1 MTVPSNTMPRLH
13 RCRNRNS
20 TATIRTETLLPRTLQ
35 RFSDAGIAVC
45 VLAVPLTMA
54 GIREYGIALFMLCSF
69 VIGITWAAQQ
79 LLSPTSNTP
88 IAAAAAIASLSI
100 GLVWLQIQPLSAQL
114 LADLSPFN
122 SKYLTLEAETQGQLL
137 EPGGWNQISMTP
149 EATRSGLVLLIAY
162 VIFFLTLTQRLR
174 TQKDVDRLIK
184 LVGVSA
190 TVMATI
196 GIAQLLIGD
205 DKFLWIIDHPSR
217 TAAWPAKGTFTNQN
231 HFAHFLAL
239 GIGPLVWWWKS
250 LESSNQP
257 NTPKTPLQ
265 SPSRQS
271 SNDSQ
276 RPATRRQ
283 HSTGRSNT
291 LQTDSS
297 GWRLTIGS
305 CTAALALGTIC
316 SMSRGGIAAFMV
328 ASAVAMIVLGTS
340 WKSALQLLGP
350 LTLFIVAS
358 VLAFGTEELTSRW
371 NQLTQSQS
379 VDDLSHGRWALW
391 TALSHAIMEFWPAG
405 SGVGSHADVY
415 PIWMSEQFDVRFSHA
430 ESGYLQVLLETGLP
444 GFALLIS
451 GIVLCGWWCLSG
463 WIQGNGLQRRR
474 IIALSAGLLASIL
487 HSTVDFVWYIPGC
500 MILTLVIIACVCR
513 SSQLTRPATAKE
525 HPRSTRYATVFA
537 GILLVS
543 ILPVGQLFADTI
555 QRDLK
560 SLPYWQS
567 YHKDMRTIAKG
578 PIPEKVDL
586 LNQQL
591 DTMIGNLEQCTIAD
605 PFHHHACS
613 ALSPLYLQR
622 FEQRSMASNNQMT
635 LQDVRDTVRQ
645 ANFATGEE
653 LHDWLTRALGE
664 NLKDL
669 YRAVHTA
676 RHALRERPLR
686 SEAYIV
692 LSETAFLT
700 GLSPTEIKAVI
711 NQAVRLR
718 PYDPNLLYAAG
729 LLADE
734 SGDSESAWQMWRH
747 AAALDSVITQ
757 QLVHRFVDRIPANQ
771 LLNQLKPVR
780 QMYWTLYVAYGQAE
794 RPEAQK
800 EIAVHFAD
808 GNREALLNEESGIA
822 SDWKKYARL
831 LIAASDNVNA
841 ISCLRRTVKIQPED
855 LSTRRLLAETLI
867 AEKRFEE
874 AHSQLSKL
882 HKQLP
887 DNKRI
892 INLLADTESQ
902 LAHAN

>member
-1 MTVPSNTMPRLH
+1 MTVRTTTISEFH
-13 RCRNRNS
+13 RRRSRNS
-20 TATIRTETLLPRTLQ
+20 TATIGTDALLQLTLQ
-35 RFSDAGIAVC
+35 RIGDAGLAVC

-88 IAAAAAIASLSI
+88 IAASAAIASLSI
-100 GLVWLQIQPLSAQL
+100 GLVWLQIQPLSTQL

-122 SKYLTLEAETQGQLL
+122 SKYLTLWGETQGRVL
-137 EPGGWNQISMTP
+137 ERGGWNQISMTP

-174 TQKDVDRLIK
+174 TQQDVDRFIK
-184 LVGVSA
+184 LVGISA
-190 TVMATI
+190 TAMAAI

-239 GIGPLVWWWKS
+239 GIGPLVWWWQS
-250 LESSNQP
+250 LESTNQP
-257 NTPKTPLQ
+257 GTPKTL
-265 SPSRQS
+265 SRSRSRRS
-271 SNDSQ
+271 SKDCQ
-276 RPATRRQ
+276 RSTNKRQ

-291 LQTDSS
+291 PETDNS
-297 GWRLTIGS
+297 GWRLTIGG
-305 CTAALALGTIC
+305 AAAVLALGTIC

-328 ASAVAMIVLGTS
+328 ASAVAMFALKIS
-340 WKSALQLLGP
+340 WKSVLQLLGP
-350 LTLFIVAS
+350 LAIFIVAS
-358 VLAFGTEELTSRW
+358 VSAFGTEELTSRW
-371 NQLTQSQS
+371 DQMTQAQS
-379 VDDLSHGRWALW
+379 VGDLSHGRWALW
-391 TALSHAIMEFWPAG
+391 TALSHAITEFWPAG

-415 PIWMSEQFDVRFSHA
+415 PIWMHEQFTVRFSHA
-430 ESGYLQVLLETGLP
+430 ESGYLQVLLETGLL
-444 GFALLIS
+444 GFTLLIS
-451 GIVLCGWWCLSG
+451 GIGLCGWWCIHG
-463 WIQGNGLQRRR
+463 WIQGDRTQRRR

-487 HSTVDFVWYIPGC
+487 HSLVDFVWYIPGC

-513 SSQLTRPATAKE
+513 SSQLTGPATAKD

-555 QRDLK
+555 QRDLN

-578 PIPEKVDL
+578 PREEKVDS
-586 LNQQL
+586 LNEQL
-591 DTMIGNLEQCTIAD
+591 DTLIGNLEQCTIAD
-605 PFHHHACS
+605 PFHHNACA
-613 ALSPLYLQR
+613 ALAPLYLQR
-622 FEQRSMASNNQMT
+622 FEQSSKSSDNQMT
-635 LQDVRDTVRQ
+635 LQDVRDTVRE
-645 ANFATGEE
+645 ANFETGKE
-653 LHDWLTRALGE
+653 LHEWLTRALGE
-664 NLKDL
+664 NIKDL

-686 SEAYIV
+686 SEAYVV

-700 GLSPTEIKAVI
+700 GLDATEFKAVI
-711 NQAVRLR
+711 NQAIRLR
-718 PYDPNLLYAAG
+718 PHDPNVLYAAG

-734 SGDSESAWQMWRH
+734 SGDNESAWQMWRH
-747 AAALDSVITQ
+747 AAALDSIIAQ
-757 QLVHRFVDRIPANQ
+757 QLVHRFVDRIPANE
-771 LLNQLKPVR
+771 LLNQLEPLR
-780 QMYWTLYVAYGQAE
+780 HMYWTLYVAYGQAK

-800 EIAVHFAD
+800 AVAVDFAD
-808 GNREALLNEESGIA
+808 RHREGLANAKFDTA
-822 SDWKKYARL
+822 SDWKEYGRL
-831 LIAASDNVNA
+831 LITASDNLNA
-841 ISCLRRTVKIQPED
+841 IPCLRHAVKLQPDD

-867 AEKRFEE
+867 AERMFEE
-874 AHSQLSKL
+874 AHSELSKL
-882 HKQLP
+882 RKRFP

-892 INLLADTESQ
+892 INLLADAESK
-902 LAHAN
+902 LNNTN

>member
-1 MTVPSNTMPRLH
+1 MTVGTATMSGFDR
-13 RCRNRNS
+13 RRSRNS
-20 TATIRTETLLPRTLQ
+20 TATIGTESLLILTLQ
-35 RFSDAGIAVC
+35 RISDAGIAVC

-54 GIREYGIALFMLCSF
+54 GIREYGLALFMLCSF

-88 IAAAAAIASLSI
+88 LAAAAAIAILSI
-100 GLVWLQIQPLSAQL
+100 GLVWLQIQPLSTQL

-122 SKYLTLEAETQGQLL
+122 SKYLTLGRETQGHIP

-174 TQKDVDRLIK
+174 TQQDVDRLIK
-184 LVGVSA
+184 LVGISA

-205 DKFLWIIDHPSR
+205 DKFLWIIEHPSR

-239 GIGPLVWWWKS
+239 GIGPLVWWWQS
-250 LESSNQP
+250 LTSSNQP
-257 NTPKTPLQ
+257 VTPKPT
-265 SPSRQS
+265 SRSRSGRS
-271 SNDSQ
+271 SQDSQ
-276 RPATRRQ
+276 WSTTRRQ
-283 HSTGRSNT
+283 FSTVRSNT

-305 CTAALALGTIC
+305 CAAVLALGTIC
-316 SMSRGGIAAFMV
+316 SMSRGGIAAFMI
-328 ASAVAMIVLGTS
+328 ASAVSMMVLGTN

-350 LTLFIVAS
+350 LAIFIVAS

-371 NQLTQSQS
+371 NQLIQTQS

-391 TALSHAIMEFWPAG
+391 TALSHAITEFWPAG

-415 PIWMSEQFDVRFSHA
+415 PIWMSEQFTVRFSHA

-444 GFALLIS
+444 GFALLLSSI
-451 GIVLCGWWCLSG
+451 GLCGWWCLRG
-463 WIQGNGLQRRR
+463 WIQGNRPQRRR

-487 HSTVDFVWYIPGC
+487 HSIVDFVWYIPGC

-513 SSQLTRPATAKE
+513 SSQLTRPAPAKD

-543 ILPVGQLFADTI
+543 ILPVGALFANTI
-555 QRDLK
+555 QSDLK

-578 PIPEKVDL
+578 PSEEKVDS
-586 LNQQL
+586 LNEQL

-613 ALSPLYLQR
+613 ALAPLYLQR
-622 FEQRSMASNNQMT
+622 FEQRSEASDNQMT
-635 LQDVRDTVRQ
+635 LQDVRDTVRH
-645 ANFATGEE
+645 ADFETREE
-653 LHDWLTRALGE
+653 LHEWLTRALGE
-664 NLKDL
+664 NIKDL

-676 RHALRERPLR
+676 RQALRERPLR
-686 SEAYIV
+686 SEAYLV
-692 LSETAFLT
+692 LSETSFLT
-700 GLSPTEIKAVI
+700 GMAPTEIQAVI

-718 PYDPNLLYAAG
+718 PHDPNVLYAAG

-734 SGDSESAWQMWRH
+734 SDDSESAWQMWQH
-747 AAALDSVITQ
+747 AATLDSVITQ
-757 QLVHRFVDRIPANQ
+757 QLVHRFVDRISANE

-780 QMYWTLYVAYGQAE
+780 HMYWTLYVAYGEAE

-800 EIAVHFAD
+800 AVAVHFAE
-808 GNREALLNEESGIA
+808 RHRKALANEEFGTA

-831 LIAASDNVNA
+831 LITASDNVNA
-841 ISCLRRTVKIQPED
+841 ILCLRRAVEFQPED
-855 LSTRRLLAETLI
+855 QS
-867 AEKRFEE
+867 
-874 AHSQLSKL
+874 SSG
-882 HKQLP
+882 P
-887 DNKRI
+887 
-892 INLLADTESQ
+892 SY
-902 LAHAN
+902 